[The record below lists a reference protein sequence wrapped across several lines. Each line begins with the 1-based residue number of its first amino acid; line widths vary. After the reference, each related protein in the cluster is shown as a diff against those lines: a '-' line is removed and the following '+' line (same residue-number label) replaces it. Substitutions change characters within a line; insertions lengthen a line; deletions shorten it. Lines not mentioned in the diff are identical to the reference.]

1 MIYLFKKENF
11 WQKRS
16 DYINKMSIFPIK
28 IKPMRGS
35 VLHGW
40 KGITWSGAHIC
51 IILCVE
57 AALILIDCL
66 DSLGE
71 VQNHQ

>member
-1 MIYLFKKENF
+1 
-11 WQKRS
+11 
-16 DYINKMSIFPIK
+16 
-28 IKPMRGS
+28 MRGS